1 MRRLIASA
9 SLFVLLVPAVAFAA
23 PPDRDPAG
31 SSEYEEYVIL
41 LPASAPGV
49 AVNERDPAPRAD
61 DAAAGGSDSD
71 DGAAGGSDSDDGPGP
86 R

>member
-9 SLFVLLVPAVAFAA
+9 TLFVLLLPAVAFAA

-31 SSEYEEYVIL
+31 SPEYEEYVIL
-41 LPASAPGV
+41 LPAFAPAV
-49 AVNERDPAPRAD
+49 AVNEGGRDPAPRAD
-61 DAAAGGSDSD
+61 DAAAGGSGGD
-71 DGAAGGSDSDDGPGP
+71 DGRGP